1 MIQIQ
6 FEQEK
11 QRAAAY
17 DGAALIGRCE
27 VQVSDTT
34 WTITHT
40 EVEPSYGGQG
50 IARKLV
56 LCVAEQA
63 EKRRRQGH
71 SRLLLRRNSTIT
83 DGIAPCQCAVC

>member
-63 EKRRRQGH
+63 EKEDAKV
-71 SRLLLRRNSTIT
+71 I
-83 DGIAPCQCAVC
+83 PVCSYAETVLSQTE

>member
-17 DGAALIGRCE
+17 DSATLIGRCE
-27 VQVSDTT
+27 VQMSDTT

-40 EVEPSYGGQG
+40 EVDPSYGGQG

-63 EKRRRQGH
+63 EKVDVKVIPACSYAETVLSQ
-71 SRLLLRRNSTIT
+71 TE
-83 DGIAPCQCAVC
+83 

>member
-6 FEQEK
+6 FEREK

-17 DGAALIGRCE
+17 DGAALIGCCE
-27 VQVSDTT
+27 VQVSETT

-40 EVEPSYGGQG
+40 EVDPSYGGQG

-56 LCVAEQA
+56 LCVVEQA
-63 EKRRRQGH
+63 KKEDAKV
-71 SRLLLRRNSTIT
+71 I
-83 DGIAPCQCAVC
+83 PVCSYAETVLSQTE